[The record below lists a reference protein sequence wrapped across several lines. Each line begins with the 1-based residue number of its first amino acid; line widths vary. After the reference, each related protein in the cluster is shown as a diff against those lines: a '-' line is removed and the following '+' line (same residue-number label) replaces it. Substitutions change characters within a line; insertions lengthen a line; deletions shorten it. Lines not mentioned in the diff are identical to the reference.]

1 MTKKNLI
8 ASVIATALA
17 MQTGIPYALA
27 AEPISVTK
35 NGNVLTVSGTQDI
48 TVYDSNANVIN
59 NQVTINN
66 GTVDVSA
73 LSKGSEKYYIKAG
86 EDFYSFMNTYP
97 ELDDNFSTDKGWVF
111 VGPSQLTEN
120 SSTITGSTA
129 LDPVNN
135 GTVMKDVSAGREG
148 LFIPTLNY
156 RQYDSTNSTIEVIE
170 EVVSGSAGQTYPD
183 TGTAAQIFVNMQEI
197 YRPASTDYQYANW
210 KLSTK
215 GYGVLVT
222 WNNVIIRRYDG
233 EYANLHEAID
243 RAVTGEDYNAG
254 VAIYASRAADSAVTS
269 PIQADYTKYWRK
281 IDTRYE
287 DGKVIIDISIAPV
300 DTNNQPIDTLMWKGS
315 YTDTNPVSTC
325 GSFGVSRWFFTNPAW
340 QIYSFKFTNNAS
352 NEVVKEDTI
361 KNINANVTNVI
372 KSGDSIDVSFDG
384 EVTAFSTDKIKVLS
398 ASGAQQS
405 VTKTFG
411 DKKVTI
417 DLSTLNKNG
426 TTYSLVISTVNGDKT
441 YTFNM
446 PAVWTWNP
454 VITNTA
460 DGTGTCGLHRYREDQ
475 WGNTF
480 DTNGAI
486 NAGGTDYKVS
496 EFTSGDKTYN
506 EALINLGALH
516 FSDDMRNLTPATS
529 GNIEFNTYMDK
540 YGVSPAVAYISDA
553 RQRAD
558 ATEPYTGGDFQAQI
572 SGYLIYYYGGKT
584 PNCVRFNG
592 EQPTKADHEDKKL
605 QKSITEEDGF
615 TRPSGNDANQPDKI
629 WGVKSSI
636 EKVGNS
642 VVITYQ
648 LTDQAGKTGTYTF
661 TDTNPVSDKYLI
673 GIASGMARAGGS
685 KISDLSIYYGD
696 DNLTYV
702 KNAKD
707 EMTEWVE
714 ARKTA
719 TGRTEI
725 NMVTLGGSITQG
737 AGWSGMLAE
746 YFSEQTGTTFNLI
759 NSGIGGTG
767 SNIAAA
773 RLYKDVIEKQP
784 DIVFLDHAVND
795 SSLKLLMHSQYMQP
809 ATNVE
814 YIIRKL
820 MTLENPPLIYMVDF
834 TTEELLKNDLR
845 MDANYNEAKKAFDAG
860 TLTYDFDTSIGGTNR
875 KKGELVEVASDLYW
889 FRKAYV
895 GAAGNATNF
904 GNPAFYVRALP
915 EDVYDY
921 IAEYYNIPSI
931 NLHNFLKQY
940 CSLDKSVT
948 EDREKNANADYT
960 MYVDYYALQNDYKSY
975 ASNNNDA
982 AIVDKYNNG
991 LGDTDTDIQAILG
1004 DKVHSNELGKR
1015 LYGDYMIH
1023 LFETNPAYRFKPQ
1036 TYNEKTLIGED
1047 YAAVSGMKDVEISA
1061 YIIENNAK
1069 FSVTGD
1075 LTIEDSTNATFLSD
1089 GVKITNNSNT
1099 DGSITYTFKGR
1110 QFGALTNIP
1119 TGGKA
1124 KSITLDGEPYADR
1137 TMKAMFE
1144 KLNGLNHT
1152 YTITL
1157 SPNQSIELQRIFTD
1171 EDSIPNVGTAI
1182 ASDNS
1187 TVVTLDITDYAN
1199 SFVYRNTDGTDGD
1212 TYSWYGNTPW
1222 EKAHTHVSTT
1232 QESIG
1237 YSFLSA
1243 QNIIGQLDEDNL
1255 WKPTN
1260 SKSVYDMS
1268 VLKRN
1273 SYYKAIMAKS
1283 NITLNVPEINT
1294 QSVSLLTV
1302 PFETENNIT
1311 AELVYSDGTTDS
1323 VTFAPS
1329 ETNIITTLKCVA
1341 PNGNPSSIT
1350 PNLYEITVAANSDKK
1365 LTGIKLTG
1373 NTDTT
1378 KMLILGVSLKP
1389 LTTGSD
1395 KIAAYYEALS
1405 DTYGNVIGADANGK
1419 YDLATYKG
1427 KTVRYTADVLNLAA
1441 VSGSYTIRLALY
1453 NGGKLVN
1460 VVSSD
1465 CTVDEKGRINAEI
1478 TIPDDN
1484 NQYSLK
1490 AFVWNAGKE
1499 MIPMKSAKVF
1509 EK

>member
-17 MQTGIPYALA
+17 MQMGVPYALA

-66 GTVDVSA
+66 DGTVNVSA
-73 LSKGSEKYYIKAG
+73 LPKGSEKYYIKAG
-86 EDFYSFMNTYP
+86 EDFYSFMSTNP
-97 ELDDNFSTDKGWVF
+97 SLVDDFSEDKGWVF
-111 VGPSQLTEN
+111 VRPHNMTAG
-120 SSTITGSTA
+120 SSTITSSIN

-135 GTVMKDVSAGREG
+135 GKVMKNVSEGGDG
-148 LFIPTLNY
+148 LFIPTQDY
-156 RQYDSTNSTIEVIE
+156 RQYDSKNSTIEVIE
-170 EVVSGSAGQTYPD
+170 EVVSGTAGQEYPK
-183 TGTAAQIFVNMQEI
+183 TSSAAQIFVNMQEI

-233 EYANLHEAID
+233 EYTNQYKAID
-243 RAVTGEDYNAG
+243 RTAPSADYQAG
-254 VAIYASRAADSAVTS
+254 VAIYASKAADSAVTS

-281 IDTRYE
+281 IDTKYE

-300 DTNNQPIDTLMWKGS
+300 DTDGTILNDKMWKGS

-340 QIYSFKFTNNAS
+340 QIYSFKFTNNTP
-352 NEVVKEDTI
+352 NEVVKEDGI
-361 KNINANVTNVI
+361 ANINANVTNVI
-372 KSGDSIDVSFDG
+372 KSGDSIDVRFDG
-384 EVTAFSTDKIKVLS
+384 EVTAFSTDKIRVLS
-398 ASGAQQS
+398 ASGAQQN

-411 DKKVTI
+411 DKKATI

-426 TTYSLVISTVNGDKT
+426 TTYSLVISTVNGDNT
-441 YTFNM
+441 HTFNM
-446 PAVWTWNP
+446 PAVWT
-454 VITNTA
+454 A
-460 DGTGTCGLHRYREDQ
+460 DFTQEACGLHRYREDQ

-486 NAGGTDYKVS
+486 DAGGTSYTVS

-506 EALINLGALH
+506 EALIHCGALH

-529 GNIEFNTYMDK
+529 GNIEFNTHMGK
-540 YGVSPAVAYISDA
+540 YGISPAVAYISDA

-572 SGYLIYYYGGKT
+572 SGYLIYYYGGSGLH
-584 PNCVRFNG
+584 CLRLDS
-592 EQPTKADHEDKKL
+592 EQPTTDKHDNENNELTRKIVKED
-605 QKSITEEDGF
+605 EGF

-636 EKVGNS
+636 KNVGNS

-648 LTDQAGKTGTYTF
+648 LTDQNGKTGTYTF
-661 TDTNPVSDKYLI
+661 TDNNPVSDKYLI

-685 KISDLSIYYGD
+685 NISDLKIYYGD
-696 DNLTYV
+696 DTVTYV

-707 EMTEWVE
+707 EMTEWVN
-714 ARKTA
+714 ARKQQ

-746 YFSEQTGTTFNLI
+746 YFSKQTGTTFNLI

-767 SNIAAA
+767 SDLAAA
-773 RLYKDVIEKQP
+773 RLEKDVIEKQP

-795 SSLKLLMHSQYMQP
+795 GSQKLLNHSQYMKT

-820 MTLENPPLIYMVDF
+820 MAMENPPLIYMVDF

-845 MDANYNEAKKAFDAG
+845 MDANYEAAEKAFADG
-860 TLTYDFDTSIGGTNR
+860 TLTYDFDTSIGGKNR
-875 KKGELVEVASDLYW
+875 KKGELVTDANDLYW

-895 GAAGNATNF
+895 GAADNATNF

-948 EDREKNANADYT
+948 EAREKNANDDYT
-960 MYVDYYALQNDYKSY
+960 MNVDYYALQNDYKSY

-982 AIVDKYNNG
+982 AIVDKYDNG

-1004 DKVHSNELGKR
+1004 DKVHSNDLGKR

-1047 YAAVSGMKDVEISA
+1047 YAAVSGMKDVKITA

-1075 LTIEDSTNATFLSD
+1075 LTIDDSHSD
-1089 GVKITNNSNT
+1089 VFISDSVKITNS
-1099 DGSITYTFKGR
+1099 GSAEGSLTYTFKGR
-1110 QFGALTNIP
+1110 QFGAVTEG
-1119 TGGKA
+1119 TA
-1124 KSITLDGEPYADR
+1124 KSITLDGAAYSSR
-1137 TMKAMFE
+1137 TMRAMYE
-1144 KLNGLNHT
+1144 KLNGLNHKF
-1152 YTITL
+1152 TITL
-1157 SPNQSIELQRIFTD
+1157 APGQSVELRRMFTD

-1182 ASDNS
+1182 ASDDS
-1187 TVVTLDITDYAN
+1187 SVVTLDITDYAN
-1199 SFVYRNTDGTDGD
+1199 AVVYRNTDGKDGD
-1212 TYSWYGNTPW
+1212 VYAYYGNTPW
-1222 EKAHTHVSTT
+1222 QKAHTHVSTT
-1232 QESIG
+1232 QESVDWG
-1237 YSFLSA
+1237 LLSA
-1243 QNIIGQLDEDNL
+1243 QNIIKDLDNDNL
-1255 WKPTN
+1255 WRPTG

-1273 SYYKAIMAKS
+1273 SYYKAIRANLNKS
-1283 NITLNVPEINT
+1283 LYVPEINT

-1302 PFETENNIT
+1302 PCFPGSNSEGVNAIK
-1311 AELVYSDGTTDS
+1311 AKLVYSNGETQE
-1323 VTFAPS
+1323 VTFTPDDA
-1329 ETNIITTLKCVA
+1329 ITTLNRV
-1341 PNGNPSSIT
+1341 NGNGVSSGDA
-1350 PNLYEITVAANSDKK
+1350 NLYEITVNADSTKK
-1365 LTGIKLTG
+1365 LSEIKFDG
-1373 NTDTT
+1373 NSC

-1389 LTTGSD
+1389 LTEGSD

-1405 DTYGNVIGADANGK
+1405 DTYGNVIGADASGK

-1427 KTVRYTADVLNLAA
+1427 RTVRYTADVLNLAA
-1441 VSGSYTIRLALY
+1441 VSGNYTIRLALY

-1465 CTVDEKGRINAEI
+1465 CTVDEKGRINADI

-1490 AFVWNAGKE
+1490 AFVWNAGNE